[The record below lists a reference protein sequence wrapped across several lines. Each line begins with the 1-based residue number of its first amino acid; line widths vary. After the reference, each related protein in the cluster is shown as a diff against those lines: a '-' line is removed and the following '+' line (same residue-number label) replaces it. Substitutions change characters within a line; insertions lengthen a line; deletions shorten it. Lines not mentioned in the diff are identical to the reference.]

1 MKIKIIDFEGPYSC
15 PTPYTKSPCTLYKD
29 SVCYAS
35 SCYPYASYYPC
46 STAASTAAAAITAA
60 AINSDLAVRR
70 TLTRKNA
77 EILDLS
83 LKYKK
88 ELADLENQ
96 LNHTKMENDGLKGLS
111 NDLKAEA
118 DVLKAELVFFCL
130 IH

>member
-1 MKIKIIDFEGPYSC
+1 M
-15 PTPYTKSPCTLYKD
+15 
-29 SVCYAS
+29 
-35 SCYPYASYYPC
+35 
-46 STAASTAAAAITAA
+46 
-60 AINSDLAVRR
+60 RR

-118 DVLKAELVFFCL
+118 DVLKAELVFLLSLFSRL
-130 IH
+130 IRTNFKNLNRN